1 MNNCNYSQSNP
12 NGLPGLPPQALE
24 VIYKEGP
31 VLFHKATFPASLGD
45 DTRVPPEKLPYRDI
59 ILEYEANG
67 HVYIYSSD
75 SIPTKISDGSVSIT
89 DLEKA
94 LEQLGVQVAEL
105 ETNVTGLQDKINEEI
120 TARQTADANLS
131 TEITEKVSTEATAR
145 EAADNNLQS
154 QVDAIVASTDV
165 KDVVGTKAELEAYDT
180 STLGNNDIIKVLNDE
195 SENGAITY
203 YRWSTADNKFT
214 LIGETGPYYTKAEAN
229 EEFAT
234 KAEVGAIDTT
244 KLNELA
250 DIKTIGEN
258 LELTEDGTLNSTG
271 GVELYNTF
279 STAEDGANTA
289 AFINSKLNT
298 NKVII
303 GSGAIG
309 TPTANWSCVAIGNIA
324 SATGVSSISI
334 GDGTRNNYERSIALG
349 SQSRCGRNHE
359 LSIGSGSAGSGVPIS
374 RYLANVKAGEND
386 TDAVNLKQM
395 QDYVAENAGGSS
407 VTLYSSYSTAT
418 DGANTAKFIN
428 DKFNSKDVV
437 LGVNAALSSINP
449 YQGAIAIGWGASA
462 SSESSVVIGPNA
474 SAQVNDCVTL
484 GVNASTQGAS
494 STAIGGDASCNNS
507 SSYATALGAESMA
520 QHDRSV
526 ALGALSR
533 TGRTNEVSIGQ
544 GAGVGNTIPSRF
556 LANVK
561 AGVNPTDAVNL
572 TQLREATM
580 GTVLYG
586 ATDHEAVITLS
597 QNVSQFE
604 RVRAIGSWVLPYQT
618 GGLELQVFGEYQ
630 LNDQDQAK
638 TFQLHAQD
646 FDPETGEKT
655 EITDTWT
662 FTNPT
667 TLSLVSSIT
676 VSGPLTDPVITTN
689 DVPAINL
696 SKIIGYPVV

>member
-131 TEITEKVSTEATAR
+131 TEISEKVSIEATAR
-145 EAADNNLQS
+145 ETADNNLQS

-203 YRWSTADNKFT
+203 YRWSATDNKFT

-234 KAEVGAIDTT
+234 KAELPDTFGLTEQGATRANALPQEVVTNITT
-244 KLNELA
+244 GARFSNAYNIQFDKHNLTTNQSSYTAFTLQPATFQYGGIMEAADKNKLDNLPA
-250 DIKTIGEN
+250 ITAIGDN
-258 LELTEDGTLNSTG
+258 LELTDDGTLN
-271 GVELYNTF
+271 
-279 STAEDGANTA
+279 
-289 AFINSKLNT
+289 
-298 NKVII
+298 
-303 GSGAIG
+303 
-309 TPTANWSCVAIGNIA
+309 
-324 SATGVSSISI
+324 ATG
-334 GDGTRNNYERSIALG
+334 
-349 SQSRCGRNHE
+349 
-359 LSIGSGSAGSGVPIS
+359 
-374 RYLANVKAGEND
+374 
-386 TDAVNLKQM
+386 
-395 QDYVAENAGGSS
+395 GGSS
-407 VTLYSSYSTAT
+407 VALYSSYSTAT

-437 LGVNAALSSINP
+437 LGVNAVLIDINP
-449 YQGAIAIGWGASA
+449 YQGAIVIGWGASA
-462 SSESSVVIGPNA
+462 SSQNSTAIGPNA
-474 SAQVNDCVTL
+474 TAQSGESVAL
-484 GVNASTQGAS
+484 GVNAGTQGVS

-586 ATDHEAVITLS
+586 GADHESVITLS

-604 RVRAIGSWVLPYQT
+604 RVRVIGSWVLPYQT

-696 SKIIGYPVV
+696 SKVIGYPVV